1 MDSEHVPGEHQNVGE
16 ILPPPPADVPQA
28 GSHFPLEIVPD
39 AHPSTERDIP
49 PRQLAAMVVMVL
61 LLFGWRPVSALGVT
75 LMSFAREFP
84 PVVHQELALVSA
96 SIEGATEFIHQQ
108 NTSLSEKVVMLSE
121 KAHLMAIDTHMSVAT
136 VRASAHTQVASLSSG
151 VDLVSQYFSSLLNT
165 VLSRLREVWN
175 TMSAK
180 WHLFLSGSDSNT
192 QAIIDAKEELKAQI
206 RAEVLSSLSASSSN
220 GDVSPVSSIGQEGI
234 IVLPKTSEAQADQIR
249 QQAVQGVFSDK
260 VIVTSD
266 ETGRS
271 GVIRPIFRSGIGED
285 FLYVM
290 VPVSTQ

>member
-1 MDSEHVPGEHQNVGE
+1 MDSEHVPGEYQNVGE
-16 ILPPPPADVPQA
+16 ILPPPPADIPQA

-39 AHPSTERDIP
+39 THPSTERDIP
-49 PRQLAAMVVMVL
+49 PRQLAALVAMVL
-61 LLFGWRPVSALGVT
+61 LLFGWRPLSAMGTT
-75 LMSFAREFP
+75 LISLAQAFP
-84 PVVHQELALVSA
+84 PLVHQELALVSA
-96 SIEGATEFIHQQ
+96 SIEGATEFIQQQ
-108 NTSLSEKVVMLSE
+108 NTSLSEKVAVLGE
-121 KAHLMAIDTHMSVAT
+121 KAHLVAIDTQTSIAT
-136 VRASAHTQVASLSSG
+136 VQESAHTQAASLSSG
-151 VDLVSQYFSSLLNT
+151 VDLVSQKLSSLLGS
-165 VLSRLREVWN
+165 VLKWLREVWN

-180 WHLFLSGSDSNT
+180 WHLFLSGSDSNA
-192 QAIIDAKEELKAQI
+192 QALTDAKEELKAQI
-206 RAEVLSSLSASSSN
+206 RAEILSSLQASSSAA
-220 GDVSPVSSIGQEGI
+220 SLVSSIGQEGI
-234 IVLPKTSEAQADQIR
+234 IVLPKTSAAEADRIR